1 MPADPTVPTPLPTTG
16 PAAGQSPGLTVASSP
31 GPTAGPTTAPT
42 TAPTIARTAGR
53 GGAPAE
59 VSAKT
64 ASGSAGRQTARPV
77 GPVAQFALL
86 LVPIVMSCFFLVYA
100 LMGWVIEGRDKL
112 NWSLEAVGVAFWVGL
127 GIPAYALLTIAWT
140 RLMGGPWRH
149 PLIVS
154 GAFHA
159 VLAAVLAL
167 SIVIATRS

>member
-42 TAPTIARTAGR
+42 IARTAGR
-53 GGAPAE
+53 GGAPDE